1 MTSNAH
7 PSAQAAPAQPSA
19 PPLGLTP
26 ILVVDNAVAAIDFY
40 QCAFGAKE
48 ISRLKAPKGE
58 KLMHVRMEIEG
69 STLVFMDDL
78 ADLTP
83 AASSVRLPKTL
94 GGTSVT
100 LHLQVG
106 DAKLRWEKAL
116 QAGATVV
123 VPLQEMFWGEL
134 YGRIRDPFGHEW
146 TIAQFLRAIEPD
158 QIERGAAQA
167 WS

>member
-1 MTSNAH
+1 M
-7 PSAQAAPAQPSA
+7 
-19 PPLGLTP
+19 GLTP
-26 ILVVDNAVAAIDFY
+26 IMLVDNAVAAIDFY
-40 QCAFGAKE
+40 HRAFGAKE
-48 ISRLKAPKGE
+48 ISRLNAPRGE

-83 AASSVRLPKTL
+83 AASHARLPKTL

-100 LHLQVG
+100 LHLQVA
-106 DAKLRWEKAL
+106 DAKSLWEKAL
-116 QAGATVV
+116 QAGAVAV

-134 YGRIRDPFGHEW
+134 YGRLRDPFGHEW
-146 TIAQFLRAIEPD
+146 TIAQFLRSVDQD
-158 QIERGAAQA
+158 QIERGAAKA